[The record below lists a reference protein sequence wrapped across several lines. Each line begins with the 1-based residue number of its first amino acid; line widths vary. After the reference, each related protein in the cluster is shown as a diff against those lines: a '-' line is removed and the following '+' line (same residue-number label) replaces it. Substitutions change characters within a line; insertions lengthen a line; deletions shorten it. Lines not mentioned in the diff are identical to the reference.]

1 MKLKHF
7 LPLGIFAG
15 LVIFLA
21 IGLTLD
27 PRKLPSTKID
37 KPAPDFTLTQ
47 LLDESKTLSP
57 TDLKGQVYLLNVWA
71 SWCVACRQE
80 HPLLMELAKSGTIP
94 IYGLNYKDVPQPEDP
109 FDHPKRLNAER
120 FLTLLGNPYT
130 ASAYDEDG
138 RVAIDYGVY
147 GAPETFLIDKEG
159 IIRHKHI
166 GPLTGDALVNE
177 ILPLA
182 KKLEG

>member
-1 MKLKHF
+1 MKLKSL
-7 LPLGIFAG
+7 LPLGIFVV
-15 LVIFLA
+15 LVVFLA

-27 PRKLPSTKID
+27 PRKLPSTFID
-37 KPAPDFTLTQ
+37 KPAPDFTLSQ
-47 LLDESKTLSP
+47 LLDESKTISP
-57 TDLKGQVYLLNVWA
+57 KDLKGKVYLLNVWA

-94 IYGLNYKDVPQPEDP
+94 IYGLNYKDVPQPDDP
-109 FDHPKRLNAER
+109 PGQATRFNAKRFITA
-120 FLTLLGNPYT
+120 FGNPYT
-130 ASAYDEDG
+130 ISAYDEDG
-138 RVAIDYGVY
+138 RVGIDYGVY
-147 GAPETFLIDKEG
+147 GAPETFLIDKDG

-166 GPLTGDALVNE
+166 GPLTGEALINE

>member
-1 MKLKHF
+1 MKVKHL
-7 LPLGIFAG
+7 LPLGIFIV
-15 LVIFLA
+15 LVVFLA

-27 PRKLPSTKID
+27 PRKLPSTLID

-47 LLDESKTLSP
+47 LMDENKTISP
-57 TDLKGQVYLLNVWA
+57 GDLRGKVYLLNVWA

-80 HPLLMELAKSGTIP
+80 HPLLMELSKSGVIP
-94 IYGLNYKDVPQPEDP
+94 IYGLNLKDVPQDGDP
-109 FDHPKRLNAER
+109 LDQPKRYNAKR
-120 FLTLLGNPYT
+120 FLSTLGNPYII
-130 ASAYDEDG
+130 SAYDEDG
-138 RVAIDYGVY
+138 RVSIDYGVY
-147 GAPETFLIDKEG
+147 GAPETFLIDKNG

-166 GPLTGDALVNE
+166 GPLTGEALINE

>member
-1 MKLKHF
+1 MKLKHL
-7 LPLGIFAG
+7 LPLGIFAA
-15 LVIFLA
+15 LVAFLWV
-21 IGLTLD
+21 GLTLD

-47 LLDESKTLSP
+47 LLDEGKTISP
-57 TDLKGQVYLLNVWA
+57 SDLKGQVYLLNVWA

-80 HPLLMELAKSGTIP
+80 HPLLMELAKSGAIP

-109 FDHPKRLNAER
+109 FDHPKRANAER
-120 FLTLLGNPYT
+120 FLALLGNPYT

-159 IIRHKHI
+159 IIRYKHI
-166 GPLTGDALVNE
+166 GPLTGDVLVND
-177 ILPLA
+177 ILPMA
-182 KKLEG
+182 KQLEG

>member
-1 MKLKHF
+1 MKLKHL
-7 LPLGIFAG
+7 LPLAIFIV
-15 LVIFLA
+15 LVVFLA

-27 PRKLPSTKID
+27 PRKLPSTKIG

-57 TDLKGQVYLLNVWA
+57 KDLRGQVYLLNVWA

-80 HPLLMELAKSGTIP
+80 HPLLMELARSNTIP
-94 IYGLNYKDVPQPEDP
+94 IYGLNYKDVPQDSDP
-109 FDHPKRLNAER
+109 VDQPKRYNAKR

-159 IIRHKHI
+159 IIRHKVI
-166 GPLTGDALVNE
+166 GPLTGDELVNTV
-177 ILPLA
+177 LPLA
-182 KKLEG
+182 KELQG

>member
-1 MKLKHF
+1 MKLKHL
-7 LPLGIFAG
+7 LPLGIFLG
-15 LVIFLA
+15 LVVFLS

-27 PRKLPSTKID
+27 PRKLPSTFID
-37 KPAPDFTLTQ
+37 KPAPGFVLTQ
-47 LLDESKTLSP
+47 LFDESKTISP
-57 TDLKGQVYLLNVWA
+57 DDLKGKVYLLNVWA

-80 HPLLMELAKSGTIP
+80 HPLLMELAKSDVIP
-94 IYGLNYKDVPQPEDP
+94 IYGLNYKDVPQAGDPPEQA
-109 FDHPKRLNAER
+109 KRFNAKR
-120 FLTLLGNPYT
+120 FLTALGNPYI

-159 IIRHKHI
+159 VIRHKHI
-166 GPLTGDALVNE
+166 GPLTGEALINE